1 MSRPLVRI
9 LVDRLIGALIVTS
22 VMVAAI
28 PVLIL
33 LLFVVIKGLPGLLTP
48 GFFTDPPF
56 PQGVPGG
63 GVLNA
68 IIGTLEIVGI
78 GSLLAVPIGSLIG
91 IFLSEYGRNQI
102 GDAVRFI
109 SDVLTG
115 LPSIA
120 FGIFGY
126 TVVVLTTHHFSAI
139 SASIALGVLMLPVIL
154 RATESAL
161 VLVPQS
167 LREAGLA
174 LGAPRWRVTLE
185 IVVPAALGGIVTGAL
200 LAMARAA
207 GETAPLLFTA
217 FGNDIVQVNLIQPMG
232 ALALTVFRNALV
244 PYGRATVEVLLDGDN
259 VLSPDTDVIQLRRQV
274 GMLFQRPNPFPK
286 SIFDNVAYGPHML
299 GWSKPRINQ
308 VVEDSLKD
316 TGLWDEV
323 KTRLNRSAL
332 NLSGGQQQ
340 RLCLARALAVE
351 PQVILMD
358 EPASALDPIATLR
371 IEELMQDLKQRYTI
385 VIVTHNMQQAARVS
399 DFTAFMLMNEKR
411 AGEVIEYGPTDDI
424 FNRPKDSRTEDY
436 ITGRFG

>member
-1 MSRPLVRI
+1 LVEADAGRSALRAGVGQRLRLPDRGGGARHHGAAYHDCALPRRDPRRPIGTPGGQPGARRNRCRDDLVRRPALRPGRHHRCCSPLSRARARRDDRRHHGDWQPAGDQCLAVLHRLHPAERDCERVHRSRWQCLPGGTFLSRPGTGRDHHRGQRAGAVARLAVHGVGADRGMSRPMVRI
-9 LVDRLIGALIVTS
+9 LVDRFFGALIAVS
-22 VMVAAI
+22 VMLAAI
-28 PVLIL
+28 PVLVL

-63 GVLNA
+63 GVFNA
-68 IIGTLEIVGI
+68 IIGTLVIVGI

-91 IFLSEYGRNQI
+91 IFLSEYGRNQL

-139 SASIALGVLMLPVIL
+139 SASIALAVLMLPVIL

-185 IVVPAALGGIVTGAL
+185 IVVPAALGGIVTGGL

-217 FGNDIVQVNLIQPMG
+217 FGNDIVQTNPFQPMG

-244 PYGRATVEVLLDGDN
+244 PYTYLQDQAWAAALLLVILVAT
-259 VLSPDTDVIQLRRQV
+259 TTI
-274 GMLFQRPNPFPK
+274 
-286 SIFDNVAYGPHML
+286 
-299 GWSKPRINQ
+299 
-308 VVEDSLKD
+308 
-316 TGLWDEV
+316 
-323 KTRLNRSAL
+323 
-332 NLSGGQQQ
+332 
-340 RLCLARALAVE
+340 LAR
-351 PQVILMD
+351 
-358 EPASALDPIATLR
+358 
-371 IEELMQDLKQRYTI
+371 
-385 VIVTHNMQQAARVS
+385 
-399 DFTAFMLMNEKR
+399 
-411 AGEVIEYGPTDDI
+411 
-424 FNRPKDSRTEDY
+424 
-436 ITGRFG
+436 

>member
-1 MSRPLVRI
+1 SGLSMSLPFVRI
-9 LVDRLIGALIVTS
+9 LLDRVVGALVVLC

-28 PVLIL
+28 PVLVL
-33 LLFVVIKGLPGLLTP
+33 FLFVIIKGLPGILTP
-48 GFFTDPPF
+48 GFFTQSPH

-78 GSLLAVPIGSLIG
+78 GSLLAVPVGVLIG
-91 IFLSEYGRNQI
+91 IFLSEYGRNQV

-185 IVVPAALGGIVTGAL
+185 VVVPAALGGIVTGAL
-200 LAMARAA
+200 LAMSRAA

-217 FGNDIVQVNLIQPMG
+217 LGDGFTPVNAVQPMG
-232 ALALTVFRNALV
+232 ALSLTVFRNALV
-244 PYGRATVEVLLDGDN
+244 PYNNLQDQAWAAALLLVMLVAATN
-259 VLSPDTDVIQLRRQV
+259 I
-274 GMLFQRPNPFPK
+274 
-286 SIFDNVAYGPHML
+286 
-299 GWSKPRINQ
+299 
-308 VVEDSLKD
+308 
-316 TGLWDEV
+316 
-323 KTRLNRSAL
+323 
-332 NLSGGQQQ
+332 
-340 RLCLARALAVE
+340 LARL
-351 PQVILMD
+351 
-358 EPASALDPIATLR
+358 
-371 IEELMQDLKQRYTI
+371 
-385 VIVTHNMQQAARVS
+385 
-399 DFTAFMLMNEKR
+399 
-411 AGEVIEYGPTDDI
+411 
-424 FNRPKDSRTEDY
+424 
-436 ITGRFG
+436 

>member
-1 MSRPLVRI
+1 MSLPLVRLLI
-9 LVDRLIGALIVTS
+9 DRVVVALVVLC

-28 PVLIL
+28 PILVLF
-33 LLFVVIKGLPGLLTP
+33 LFVIIKGLPGILTP
-48 GFFTDPPF
+48 GFFTDSPH

-78 GSLLAVPIGSLIG
+78 GSLLAVPVGALIG
-91 IFLSEYGRNQI
+91 IFLSEYGRNQV
-102 GDAVRFI
+102 GDTVRFI

-139 SASIALGVLMLPVIL
+139 SGSIALAVLMLPVIL
-154 RATESAL
+154 RATETAL
-161 VLVPQS
+161 LLVPNA

-217 FGNDIVQVNLIQPMG
+217 FGNDIVQTNPLQPMG

-244 PYGRATVEVLLDGDN
+244 PYPNLQDQAWGAALL
-259 VLSPDTDVIQLRRQV
+259 LVIL
-274 GMLFQRPNPFPK
+274 
-286 SIFDNVAYGPHML
+286 VAVTN
-299 GWSKPRINQ
+299 I
-308 VVEDSLKD
+308 
-316 TGLWDEV
+316 
-323 KTRLNRSAL
+323 
-332 NLSGGQQQ
+332 
-340 RLCLARALAVE
+340 LARVY
-351 PQVILMD
+351 VR
-358 EPASALDPIATLR
+358 R
-371 IEELMQDLKQRYTI
+371 IQ
-385 VIVTHNMQQAARVS
+385 H
-399 DFTAFMLMNEKR
+399 
-411 AGEVIEYGPTDDI
+411 
-424 FNRPKDSRTEDY
+424 
-436 ITGRFG
+436 

>member
-1 MSRPLVRI
+1 MSLPLVRL
-9 LVDRLIGALIVTS
+9 LVDRVVGSLVVLC

-28 PVLIL
+28 PVLVL
-33 LLFVVIKGLPGLLTP
+33 FLFVVLKGLPGILTP
-48 GFFTDPPF
+48 GFFTDSPH

-78 GSLLAVPIGSLIG
+78 GSLMAVPVGALIG
-91 IFLSEYGRNQI
+91 IFLSEYGRNQV
-102 GDAVRFI
+102 GDTVRFI

-139 SASIALGVLMLPVIL
+139 SGSIALAVLMLPVIL
-154 RATESAL
+154 RATETAL
-161 VLVPQS
+161 LLVPNA

-217 FGNDIVQVNLIQPMG
+217 FGNDIVQTNPLQPMG

-244 PYGRATVEVLLDGDN
+244 PYPNLQDQAWGAALL
-259 VLSPDTDVIQLRRQV
+259 LVIL
-274 GMLFQRPNPFPK
+274 
-286 SIFDNVAYGPHML
+286 VAVTN
-299 GWSKPRINQ
+299 I
-308 VVEDSLKD
+308 
-316 TGLWDEV
+316 
-323 KTRLNRSAL
+323 
-332 NLSGGQQQ
+332 
-340 RLCLARALAVE
+340 LARVY
-351 PQVILMD
+351 VR
-358 EPASALDPIATLR
+358 R
-371 IEELMQDLKQRYTI
+371 IQR
-385 VIVTHNMQQAARVS
+385 
-399 DFTAFMLMNEKR
+399 
-411 AGEVIEYGPTDDI
+411 
-424 FNRPKDSRTEDY
+424 
-436 ITGRFG
+436 

>member
-1 MSRPLVRI
+1 MSRPMVRI
-9 LVDRLIGALIVTS
+9 LIDRFFGALIVLS
-22 VMVAAI
+22 VMMAAI
-28 PVLIL
+28 PVLVL

-63 GVLNA
+63 GVFNA
-68 IIGTLEIVGI
+68 IIGTLEIVVI

-139 SASIALGVLMLPVIL
+139 SASIALAVLMLPVIL

-161 VLVPQS
+161 LLVPRS

-217 FGNDIVQVNLIQPMG
+217 FGNDIVQTNPFQPMG
-232 ALALTVFRNALV
+232 ALSLTVFRNALV
-244 PYGRATVEVLLDGDN
+244 PYNNLQDQAWAAALLLVMLVAATN
-259 VLSPDTDVIQLRRQV
+259 I
-274 GMLFQRPNPFPK
+274 
-286 SIFDNVAYGPHML
+286 
-299 GWSKPRINQ
+299 
-308 VVEDSLKD
+308 
-316 TGLWDEV
+316 
-323 KTRLNRSAL
+323 
-332 NLSGGQQQ
+332 
-340 RLCLARALAVE
+340 LARLYVRRS
-351 PQVILMD
+351 Q
-358 EPASALDPIATLR
+358 
-371 IEELMQDLKQRYTI
+371 
-385 VIVTHNMQQAARVS
+385 H
-399 DFTAFMLMNEKR
+399 
-411 AGEVIEYGPTDDI
+411 
-424 FNRPKDSRTEDY
+424 
-436 ITGRFG
+436 